1 MQTNQN
7 NINLITKTIMKKQIL
22 AGGGRT
28 YYAPAMKQ
36 LDIRCESGFAA
47 SVEIEGLTPSDGEW
61 DD

>member
-1 MQTNQN
+1 
-7 NINLITKTIMKKQIL
+7 MKKQTL